1 MIVSIIAHATQP
13 RAPLHMV
20 QTSDF
25 RFQTSWQ
32 TGAMH
37 FGALD
42 ACLSFGHSSG
52 RPPGLCSLW
61 PKASWPRYAS
71 PLYPPPPYRV
81 WSCDIGKLWLSWKIG
96 ATLKVSN
103 EHGSLGLNHCDSSG
117 ETGAVSA
124 FRSFI

>member
-1 MIVSIIAHATQP
+1 MLPSLVRHCTWYRPQI
-13 RAPLHMV
+13 
-20 QTSDF
+20 SDF
-25 RFQTSWQ
+25 RPHGKQEQ
-32 TGAMH
+32 CIL
-37 FGALD
+37 GALD

-103 EHGSLGLNHCDSSG
+103 EHGSLELNLCDSSG
-117 ETGAVSA
+117 VTGAVSA